1 VISNTAFTIEEPR
14 FIGHACANLRPGIA
28 TASEIRELEAKCAA
42 EQVMCVAC
50 EDGMLVFDLR
60 YHGDALE
67 LFVWLGVAF
76 RHGAY
81 ERQDAELDHIAFDLG
96 ASQIAFQSRRRGWG
110 RRLRPAWHRRGS
122 DEFVRAT
129 R

>member
-1 VISNTAFTIEEPR
+1 MISGTTFTIEEPD
-14 FIGHACANLRPGIA
+14 FISHACAGLRPGIA
-28 TASEIRELEAKCAA
+28 TAIEIGELEAKCAS

-60 YHGDALE
+60 PHGDALE

-81 ERQDAELDHIAFDLG
+81 ERQDAALDRIGRDLG
-96 ASQIAFQSRRRGWG
+96 ASQVAFKSRRRGWG
-110 RRLRPAWHRRGS
+110 RRLRPEWHRRGS
-122 DEFVRAT
+122 DEFVRAI

>member
-1 VISNTAFTIEEPR
+1 MISGTTFAIEESS
-14 FIGHACANLRPGIA
+14 FIGYACAGLRPGVA
-28 TASEIRELEAKCAA
+28 TISEIAELEAKCAA
-42 EQVMCVAC
+42 EQAVCVAC
-50 EDGMLVFDLR
+50 EDGMVVFELR
-60 YHGDALE
+60 PHGDALE

-81 ERQDAELDHIAFDLG
+81 ERQDAALDRIGRDLG

-110 RRLRPAWHRRGS
+110 RRLRPEWHRRGS
-122 DEFVRAT
+122 DEFVRAV

>member
-14 FIGHACANLRPGIA
+14 FVSRACANLRPDVA
-28 TASEIRELEAKCAA
+28 TASEIAELEAKCAA
-42 EQVMCVAC
+42 EQAMCVAC
-50 EDGMLVFDLR
+50 EDGMVVFDLR
-60 YHGDALE
+60 YNGDALE

-81 ERQDAELDHIAFDLG
+81 ERQDAALDKIGCDLG
-96 ASQIAFQSRRRGWG
+96 ASQVAFQSRRRGWG

-122 DEFVRAT
+122 DEFVRAI